1 MMSTMSIKEGLL
13 VILLSLFLF
22 DTTALIHRREIPHM
36 ESKGQMQRGQVLL
49 GGWQERSPEDNEILE
64 LLPSVLTKVNQQS
77 NDEYH
82 LMPIKLL
89 NVSSQVVAGVK
100 YKMEVQVARSECKKS
115 ASEQVN
121 LKTCKKLEGHPD
133 QVMTLEVWEKPWEDF
148 LQVNILET
156 KVLSSV

>member
-1 MMSTMSIKEGLL
+1 MLSIRDGSLAVLL
-13 VILLSLFLF
+13 LLFIAIALVFLQRAS
-22 DTTALIHRREIPHM
+22 DI
-36 ESKGQMQRGQVLL
+36 ESKTDIQIGQQVLI
-49 GGWQERSPEDNEILE
+49 GGWQECSPDDNEIQE
-64 LLPSVLTKVNQQS
+64 LLPNVLTKVNQQS

-89 NVSSQVVAGVK
+89 KVSSQVVAGVK